1 MPCLY
6 SDSNPLSPE
15 RSLSFFRSVHKKIEA
30 AKTAHLQALETLE
43 GYTGTPNDL
52 YIVPGTPLKTMVLV
66 DRTPTKVGSSKEAR
80 PASPKGLSEELPAS
94 TAPPRLES
102 TSKRKRR
109 STVKAREA
117 QEQARSG
124 PGRRKK

>member
-1 MPCLY
+1 MRIAFEARASP
-6 SDSNPLSPE
+6 SRGTLSLGVSHSIGCCP
-15 RSLSFFRSVHKKIEA
+15 
-30 AKTAHLQALETLE
+30 
-43 GYTGTPNDL
+43 
-52 YIVPGTPLKTMVLV
+52 
-66 DRTPTKVGSSKEAR
+66 DRTLTRAESSKEGAAR
-80 PASPKGLSEELPAS
+80 PANFEGPPEGLPAS

-109 STVKAREA
+109 STVKAQEA